1 MIKFSKIF
9 TVISIV
15 ILVITLIVGFLLIY
29 WNACADKLDDAVV
42 EYINDN
48 YTTLTVLDYKQISYN
63 NIDGDWD
70 EMVYRVKVADE
81 NSIFIIEVTVNYLS
95 NGLIDLHNWP
105 FEYDKIGYVLNIS
118 DNY

>member
-1 MIKFSKIF
+1 MRKFSKII
-9 TVISIV
+9 TVISII
-15 ILVITLIVGFLLIY
+15 ILIITLIAGFLLIY

-42 EYINDN
+42 EHINDN
-48 YTTLTVLDYKQISYN
+48 YDLTVLDYKQIRYK

-70 EMVYRVKVADE
+70 EMIYQVKVADE